1 MLFGGGEKATEH
13 LNLSSTVFFLR
24 PLDFV
29 LGVDINSP
37 TLEVFVI
44 APSLQVSQLPESGRL
59 LFVVVLSINY
69 SHARVIQWRPA

>member
-1 MLFGGGEKATEH
+1 MGICSNWEKKNGKEIRYLLFGGGEKATEH

-44 APSLQVSQLPESGRL
+44 TTSVS
-59 LFVVVLSINY
+59 
-69 SHARVIQWRPA
+69 AA